1 MIEKNIV
8 GVYSI
13 SQQYPVFQHQ
23 EHGQKRVD
31 AVRYA
36 PEATEATNSSR
47 IGISHEEDSE
57 SWRDFSER
65 LRQRRQQQRQGQP
78 QPDRQKPEKKA
89 PPGPSPAETAQGE
102 AIANQMIEKR
112 VRELQMLTRP
122 DAIRLPLPAWQKK
135 LSNLP
140 VTQEI
145 VYETPAELP
154 EIYSSRDLHSV
165 RIADVMT
172 RKIVCMHEDASLEQ
186 AAAMCWQRHIS
197 GLPVVNSQRELV
209 GVITLK
215 DLLRQF
221 LQAETLLPE
230 AWQARQRAPISQFMQ
245 RDLITL
251 NPESSVQ
258 SACALMATHRIRRVL
273 ITRQQQLLGLFS
285 SRDAVRILAQIQLQ
299 RDTQAAD

>member
-57 SWRDFSER
+57 HWRDFSER
-65 LRQRRQQQRQGQP
+65 LRQRRQQQRQQQDSERQSP
-78 QPDRQKPEKKA
+78 EKQAPQKPN
-89 PPGPSPAETAQGE
+89 PAETARGE

-135 LSNLP
+135 LSDLP
-140 VTQEI
+140 VTEEI

-172 RKIVCMHEDASLEQ
+172 RKIVCMHQDASLEQ

-209 GVITLK
+209 GIITLK

-245 RDLITL
+245 RELITL
-251 NPESSVQ
+251 EPESSVQ
-258 SACALMATHRIRRVL
+258 SACALMATHRIRRIL

-285 SRDAVRILAQIQLQ
+285 SRDAVRMLAQIQLQ
-299 RDTQAAD
+299 RDTQATD